1 MTLTKNL
8 FPYLFLRFLVFI
20 IIPLSFLFAGC
31 NNEDENKA
39 MHETISRLEKEAEN
53 HLRYKIQEQQSYFS
67 KHKTFFKPPD
77 EPATKYGSSPPIFG
91 RQICYRYY
99 TEINADVLSKTT
111 IDAVY
116 SYAVQGD
123 CGGWWGLELRWYVG
137 AVFAVPITGDKQLK
151 TISIVCQHI
160 ESFGRIP
167 SRPEYI
173 NGVVTCPPK
182 TTKVY

>member
-1 MTLTKNL
+1 MKIKILIVSA
-8 FPYLFLRFLVFI
+8 YFLVLI
-20 IIPLSFLFAGC
+20 ISLSFLLAGC
-31 NNEDENKA
+31 ENKDENKA
-39 MHETISRLEKEAEN
+39 MDEKISRLQKEAEK
-53 HLRYKIQEQQSYFS
+53 HLVYKIQEQQSYFS

-77 EPATKYGSSPPIFG
+77 ERRTNSGYFPPIFG
-91 RQICYRYY
+91 TQICYGYY

-116 SYAVQGD
+116 SYAVQDYCNGK
-123 CGGWWGLELRWYVG
+123 WGFELKSYVG

-151 TISIVCQHI
+151 TLSIVCKSV
-160 ESFGRIP
+160 ESFAPP

-173 NGVVTCPPK
+173 NGVVKCPNK

>member
-8 FPYLFLRFLVFI
+8 FLYFFLRFLVFS

-39 MHETISRLEKEAEN
+39 MDEKISRLEKEAEN

-77 EPATKYGSSPPIFG
+77 ERGTNSGYFPPIFG
-91 RQICYRYY
+91 TQICYGYY

-111 IDAVY
+111 IDAIY
-116 SYAVQGD
+116 STSCCYDVQ
-123 CGGWWGLELRWYVG
+123 LVRIKMLSFYE
-137 AVFAVPITGDKQLK
+137 
-151 TISIVCQHI
+151 SIFNR
-160 ESFGRIP
+160 SPRKNSYSTYSG
-167 SRPEYI
+167 
-173 NGVVTCPPK
+173 
-182 TTKVY
+182 